1 MGLNT
6 GFWVDLKLGATF
18 VILFVSHFDSEV
30 SEMKTLE
37 QILQLKG
44 RDVLITSPDSTVYD
58 SLALL
63 AEHEVGALVVMDNN
77 RPVGLFSERDYARKV
92 ILKSLS
98 SHDVLVRAIMASPV
112 ICVDTSLTVDKAMGI
127 MTERRVRHLPVLD
140 DSAQLTGIVSIGDL
154 VKDIIAEQQYTIDQ
168 LQHYIHS

>member
-1 MGLNT
+1 
-6 GFWVDLKLGATF
+6 
-18 VILFVSHFDSEV
+18 
-30 SEMKTLE
+30 MKTLE
-37 QILQLKG
+37 QILQFKG
-44 RDVLITSPDSTVYD
+44 RDVLVTSPDSTVYD

-127 MTERRVRHLPVLD
+127 MTERRIRHLPVLD
-140 DSAQLTGIVSIGDL
+140 NSAQLTGIVSIGDL

>member
-1 MGLNT
+1 
-6 GFWVDLKLGATF
+6 
-18 VILFVSHFDSEV
+18 
-30 SEMKTLE
+30 MKTLE

-44 RDVLITSPDSTVYD
+44 HDVLITNPDSTVYA
-58 SLALL
+58 SLTLL
-63 AEHEVGALVVMDNN
+63 AQHEVGALVVVDDN

-92 ILKSLS
+92 ILKGLS
-98 SHDVLVRAIMASPV
+98 SHDVLVAAIMASPV

-127 MTERRVRHLPVLD
+127 MTERRIRHLPVLD
-140 DSAQLTGIVSIGDL
+140 NSAQLTGIVSIGDL

>member
-1 MGLNT
+1 
-6 GFWVDLKLGATF
+6 
-18 VILFVSHFDSEV
+18 
-30 SEMKTLE
+30 MKTLE

-63 AEHEVGALVVMDNN
+63 AEHEVGALVVVDNN

-140 DSAQLTGIVSIGDL
+140 DNAQLTGIVSIGDL

>member
-1 MGLNT
+1 
-6 GFWVDLKLGATF
+6 
-18 VILFVSHFDSEV
+18 
-30 SEMKTLE
+30 MKTLE

-44 RDVLITSPDSTVYD
+44 RDVLVTSPDSTVYD

-63 AEHEVGALVVMDNN
+63 AEHEVGALVVVDNN

-140 DSAQLTGIVSIGDL
+140 DSAGLTGIVSIGDL

>member
-1 MGLNT
+1 
-6 GFWVDLKLGATF
+6 
-18 VILFVSHFDSEV
+18 
-30 SEMKTLE
+30 MKTLE

-44 RDVLITSPDSTVYD
+44 RDVLVTSPDSTVYD

-63 AEHEVGALVVMDNN
+63 AEHEVGALVVLEDN

-140 DSAQLTGIVSIGDL
+140 DNAQLTGIVSIGDL
-154 VKDIIAEQQYTIDQ
+154 VKDIIAEQQYTVDQ

>member
-1 MGLNT
+1 
-6 GFWVDLKLGATF
+6 
-18 VILFVSHFDSEV
+18 
-30 SEMKTLE
+30 MKTLE

-44 RDVLITSPDSTVYD
+44 RDVLVTSPDSTVYD

-63 AEHEVGALVVMDNN
+63 AEHEVGALVVVDNN

-140 DSAQLTGIVSIGDL
+140 DNAQLTGIVSIGDL

-168 LQHYIHS
+168 LQQYIHS

>member
-1 MGLNT
+1 
-6 GFWVDLKLGATF
+6 
-18 VILFVSHFDSEV
+18 
-30 SEMKTLE
+30 MKTLE

-44 RDVLITSPDSTVYD
+44 RDVLVTSPDSTVYD

-63 AEHEVGALVVMDNN
+63 AEHEVGALVVVDNN

-98 SHDVLVRAIMASPV
+98 SHDVLVRDIMASPV

-140 DSAQLTGIVSIGDL
+140 DNAQLTGIVSIGDL

>member
-1 MGLNT
+1 
-6 GFWVDLKLGATF
+6 
-18 VILFVSHFDSEV
+18 
-30 SEMKTLE
+30 MKTLE

-44 RDVLITSPDSTVYD
+44 RDVLVTSPDSTVYD

-63 AEHEVGALVVMDNN
+63 AEHEVGALVVLEDN

-140 DSAQLTGIVSIGDL
+140 DNAQLTGIVSIGDL

>member
-1 MGLNT
+1 
-6 GFWVDLKLGATF
+6 
-18 VILFVSHFDSEV
+18 
-30 SEMKTLE
+30 MKTLE

-44 RDVLITSPDSTVYD
+44 RDVLVTSPDSTVYD

-63 AEHEVGALVVMDNN
+63 AEHEVGALVVLEDN

>member
-1 MGLNT
+1 
-6 GFWVDLKLGATF
+6 
-18 VILFVSHFDSEV
+18 
-30 SEMKTLE
+30 MKTLE

-58 SLALL
+58 SLTLL
-63 AEHEVGALVVMDNN
+63 AQHEVGALVVVDNN

-127 MTERRVRHLPVLD
+127 MTERRIRHLPVLD

>member
-1 MGLNT
+1 
-6 GFWVDLKLGATF
+6 
-18 VILFVSHFDSEV
+18 
-30 SEMKTLE
+30 MKTLE

-44 RDVLITSPDSTVYD
+44 RDVLVTSPDSTVYD

-63 AEHEVGALVVMDNN
+63 AEHEVGALVVVEDN

-140 DSAQLTGIVSIGDL
+140 DSSQLTGIVSIGDL

>member
-1 MGLNT
+1 
-6 GFWVDLKLGATF
+6 
-18 VILFVSHFDSEV
+18 
-30 SEMKTLE
+30 MKTLE

-63 AEHEVGALVVMDNN
+63 AQHEVGALVVVDDN

>member
-1 MGLNT
+1 
-6 GFWVDLKLGATF
+6 
-18 VILFVSHFDSEV
+18 
-30 SEMKTLE
+30 MKTLE

-63 AEHEVGALVVMDNN
+63 AEHEVGALVVVDNN

-98 SHDVLVRAIMASPV
+98 SHDLLVRAIMASPV

-140 DSAQLTGIVSIGDL
+140 DNAQLTGIVSIGDL

>member
-1 MGLNT
+1 
-6 GFWVDLKLGATF
+6 
-18 VILFVSHFDSEV
+18 
-30 SEMKTLE
+30 MKTLE

-44 RDVLITSPDSTVYD
+44 RDVLVTSPDSTVYD

-63 AEHEVGALVVMDNN
+63 AEHEVGALVVVDNN

-140 DSAQLTGIVSIGDL
+140 DNAQLTGIVSIGDL

>member
-1 MGLNT
+1 
-6 GFWVDLKLGATF
+6 
-18 VILFVSHFDSEV
+18 
-30 SEMKTLE
+30 MKTLE

-63 AEHEVGALVVMDNN
+63 AQHEVGALVVVEDN

-140 DSAQLTGIVSIGDL
+140 DNAQLTGIVSIGDL

>member
-1 MGLNT
+1 
-6 GFWVDLKLGATF
+6 
-18 VILFVSHFDSEV
+18 
-30 SEMKTLE
+30 MKTLE

-44 RDVLITSPDSTVYD
+44 RDVLVTSPDSTVYD

-63 AEHEVGALVVMDNN
+63 AQHEVGALVVVEDN

-98 SHDVLVRAIMASPV
+98 SHDVLVRDIMASPV

-140 DSAQLTGIVSIGDL
+140 DNAQLTGIVSIGDL

>member
-1 MGLNT
+1 
-6 GFWVDLKLGATF
+6 
-18 VILFVSHFDSEV
+18 
-30 SEMKTLE
+30 MKTLE

-63 AEHEVGALVVMDNN
+63 AQHEVGALVVMDNN

-92 ILKSLS
+92 ILKNLS

-140 DSAQLTGIVSIGDL
+140 NSAQLTGIVSIGDL

>member
-1 MGLNT
+1 
-6 GFWVDLKLGATF
+6 
-18 VILFVSHFDSEV
+18 
-30 SEMKTLE
+30 MKTLE

-63 AEHEVGALVVMDNN
+63 AQHEVGALVVMDNN

-140 DSAQLTGIVSIGDL
+140 NSAQLTGIVSIGDL

>member
-1 MGLNT
+1 
-6 GFWVDLKLGATF
+6 
-18 VILFVSHFDSEV
+18 
-30 SEMKTLE
+30 MKTLE

-44 RDVLITSPDSTVYD
+44 RDVLVTSPGSTVYD

-63 AEHEVGALVVMDNN
+63 AQHEVGALVVLEDD

-92 ILKSLS
+92 ILKGLS
-98 SHDVLVRAIMASPV
+98 SHDVLVGAIMAIPV

-127 MTERRVRHLPVLD
+127 MTERRVRHLPVMD
-140 DSAQLTGIVSIGDL
+140 DSARLTGIVSIGDL

>member
-1 MGLNT
+1 MSLIPGLRA
-6 GFWVDLKLGATF
+6 DLNLRAIF
-18 VILFVSHFDSEV
+18 VILFVSQFNSEV

-37 QILQLKG
+37 QILQFKG
-44 RDVLITSPDSTVYD
+44 RDVLVTSPDSTVYD

-98 SHDVLVRAIMASPV
+98 SSWPAR
-112 ICVDTSLTVDKAMGI
+112 
-127 MTERRVRHLPVLD
+127 
-140 DSAQLTGIVSIGDL
+140 
-154 VKDIIAEQQYTIDQ
+154 
-168 LQHYIHS
+168 

>member
-1 MGLNT
+1 
-6 GFWVDLKLGATF
+6 
-18 VILFVSHFDSEV
+18 
-30 SEMKTLE
+30 MKTLE
-37 QILQLKG
+37 QILQFKG
-44 RDVLITSPDSTVYD
+44 RDVLVTSPDSTVYD

-98 SHDVLVRAIMASPV
+98 SHDVLVSAIMASPV

-140 DSAQLTGIVSIGDL
+140 DSARLTGIVSIGDL

>member
-1 MGLNT
+1 
-6 GFWVDLKLGATF
+6 
-18 VILFVSHFDSEV
+18 
-30 SEMKTLE
+30 MKTLE

-63 AEHEVGALVVMDNN
+63 AQHEVGALVVVEDN

-140 DSAQLTGIVSIGDL
+140 NSAQLTGIVSIGDL

>member
-1 MGLNT
+1 
-6 GFWVDLKLGATF
+6 
-18 VILFVSHFDSEV
+18 
-30 SEMKTLE
+30 MKTLE

-63 AEHEVGALVVMDNN
+63 AQHEVGALVVVDDN

-98 SHDVLVRAIMASPV
+98 SHDLLVRAIMASPV

-140 DSAQLTGIVSIGDL
+140 DNAQLTGIVSIGDL

>member
-1 MGLNT
+1 
-6 GFWVDLKLGATF
+6 
-18 VILFVSHFDSEV
+18 
-30 SEMKTLE
+30 MKTLE

-44 RDVLITSPDSTVYD
+44 RDVLVTSPDSTVYD

-63 AEHEVGALVVMDNN
+63 AQHEVGALVVVDNN

-140 DSAQLTGIVSIGDL
+140 DNAQLTGIVSIGDL

>member
-1 MGLNT
+1 
-6 GFWVDLKLGATF
+6 
-18 VILFVSHFDSEV
+18 
-30 SEMKTLE
+30 MKTLE

-63 AEHEVGALVVMDNN
+63 AQHEVGALVVVDDN

-98 SHDVLVRAIMASPV
+98 SHDVLVRDIMASPV

-140 DSAQLTGIVSIGDL
+140 DNAQLTGIVSIGDL

>member
-1 MGLNT
+1 
-6 GFWVDLKLGATF
+6 
-18 VILFVSHFDSEV
+18 
-30 SEMKTLE
+30 MKTLE

-44 RDVLITSPDSTVYD
+44 RDVLVTSPDSTVYD

-63 AEHEVGALVVMDNN
+63 AQHEVGALVVVEDN

-98 SHDVLVRAIMASPV
+98 SHDLLVRAIMASPV

-140 DSAQLTGIVSIGDL
+140 DNAQLTGIVSIGDL